1 MSTNETAQRIS
12 SERQRLGLTVAQFAV
27 LLGISEDQQ
36 ASFEAG
42 NTLPISYGQALL
54 RAGADPQFVFGHSAE
69 PTEARQDL
77 LFGDGSFLGAV
88 DLLRKSQQAV
98 EAFVGEGASR
108 DSPELV
114 AALMNATLQ
123 DRFSVGA
130 GNLEDFATAIA
141 GAIESAGAQI
151 AEALTQD
158 PEA

>member
-1 MSTNETAQRIS
+1 MSTTETAQRII

-42 NTLPISYGQALL
+42 NDLPISYGQALL
-54 RAGADPQFVFGHSAE
+54 RAGGDPQFVFGHSAV

-77 LFGDGSFLGAV
+77 LFGDNSFFGAV

-98 EAFVGEGASR
+98 EAFVGGGASR

-123 DRFSVGA
+123 ERFSVGA

-141 GAIESAGAQI
+141 DAIESAGSQI

-158 PEA
+158 LKD